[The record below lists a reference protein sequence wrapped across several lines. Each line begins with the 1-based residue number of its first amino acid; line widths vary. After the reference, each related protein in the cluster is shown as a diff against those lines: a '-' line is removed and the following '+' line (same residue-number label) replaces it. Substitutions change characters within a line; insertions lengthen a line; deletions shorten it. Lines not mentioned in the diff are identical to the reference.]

1 MFKILWKFQN
11 FPHSIHGEILK
22 HSGSIPRNACVACE
36 TAMRDC
42 DYWTDTRTDRQTDGQ
57 TGTEQWSL
65 CATMLGRWHKNTQMD
80 GGTYRRRWRD
90 RKTPDQVIPMCRYAC
105 KRPKNQLSEIYGKES
120 REFESVATG
129 GIYPIKSLI
138 NQDGNPGLWFVL
150 YLVCVFGVIFQQ
162 RWPPW
167 PLICYM
173 QMLCV
178 LTVYHVHV
186 YRFHIPYLHAHLCAV
201 MTLKFC

>member
-1 MFKILWKFQN
+1 MCRLPNSYAWLWLLDR
-11 FPHSIHGEILK
+11 H
-22 HSGSIPRNACVACE
+22 
-36 TAMRDC
+36 M
-42 DYWTDTRTDRQTDGQ
+42 DRQTDRRTDRHQ
-57 TGTEQWSL
+57 TVIPMCHYAWQV
-65 CATMLGRWHKNTQMD
+65 TQKHTD
-80 GGTYRRRWRD
+80 RWRD
-90 RKTPDQVIPMCRYAC
+90 RQTPDQVIPMCRFTC
-105 KRPKNQLSEIYGKES
+105 KRPQNQLSEIYGKES
-120 REFESVATG
+120 REFELVATG

>member
-11 FPHSIHGEILK
+11 FPRSIHGEILK

-42 DYWTDTRTDRQTDGQ
+42 DYWTDTRTDRQTDRETDGQ

-65 CATMLGRWHKNTQMD
+65 CATMLGRWQKNTQTD
-80 GGTYRRRWRD
+80 GGTDRRRTKWSLCAALLASD
-90 RKTPDQVIPMCRYAC
+90 
-105 KRPKNQLSEIYGKES
+105 RPKNQLSEIYGKES
-120 REFESVATG
+120 REFELVATG

-150 YLVCVFGVIFQQ
+150 YIVCVFGVIFQQ
-162 RWPPW
+162 KWPPW

-178 LTVYHVHV
+178 LTV
-186 YRFHIPYLHAHLCAV
+186 
-201 MTLKFC
+201 